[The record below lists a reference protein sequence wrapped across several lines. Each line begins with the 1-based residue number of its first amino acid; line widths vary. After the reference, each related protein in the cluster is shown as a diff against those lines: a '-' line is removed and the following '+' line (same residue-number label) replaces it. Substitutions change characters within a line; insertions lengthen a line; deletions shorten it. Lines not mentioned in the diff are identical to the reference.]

1 MLPSHYADFSLHL
14 LFTFSHQIIGAYVII
29 LSLNGGKTA
38 MHQWVIG
45 YMSPEMIRTF
55 QLICGM
61 NEEIQSRNPQPYPSP
76 VFEPVWPMK
85 LY

>member
-1 MLPSHYADFSLHL
+1 
-14 LFTFSHQIIGAYVII
+14 
-29 LSLNGGKTA
+29 

-45 YMSPEMIRTF
+45 YMSPERSPEMIRTF

-61 NEEIQSRNPQPYPSP
+61 NEEIQSWNPQPYPSP